1 VTVAEWSLFPFE
13 QVLSEPVRNG
23 IYKQKQF
30 HGRGCKIVNMGE
42 LFGYPRMRSVPMK
55 RVELNASELQRFALA
70 EGDLIFARR
79 SLTAEGAGKCSIVLE
94 LDDDT
99 TFESSIIRVRPDP
112 NKASSLFLYYFFNS
126 PVGFHRLD
134 TIRRQ
139 VAVAGITG
147 TDLSKLAIPVPP
159 IEEQRAIASILGTL
173 DDKIELNRQ
182 MNETLEAMARAI
194 FKDLFVDFGPTR
206 AKIEGNAPYLA
217 PELWSLFPDRLDD
230 EDKPAGWQL
239 STLSAVSELNPESWS
254 AQNKPDRVEYVDLAN
269 TKWGTIETTEAHS
282 WDAAPSRARR
292 VLRPGDTIV
301 GTVRPGNGS
310 YAFIDQEGL
319 TGSTGFA
326 VLRPRSAAYRELV
339 YCAATSTENI
349 ERLSHLADGAA
360 YPAVR
365 PDVVTDT
372 EIALG
377 PPSVTDVFSATCG
390 SLIDRCEANKREN
403 KTLAATRDLLLPKLI
418 SGEVRVRDAEKMAE
432 AAL

>member
-1 VTVAEWSLFPFE
+1 MTVAEWSLFPFE

-254 AQNKPDRVEYVDLAN
+254 AQNKPDPAGRGASSGLATPLSGLFVPVTAPTPSS
-269 TKWGTIETTEAHS
+269 TK
-282 WDAAPSRARR
+282 RA
-292 VLRPGDTIV
+292 
-301 GTVRPGNGS
+301 
-310 YAFIDQEGL
+310 
-319 TGSTGFA
+319 
-326 VLRPRSAAYRELV
+326 
-339 YCAATSTENI
+339 
-349 ERLSHLADGAA
+349 
-360 YPAVR
+360 
-365 PDVVTDT
+365 
-372 EIALG
+372 
-377 PPSVTDVFSATCG
+377 
-390 SLIDRCEANKREN
+390 
-403 KTLAATRDLLLPKLI
+403 
-418 SGEVRVRDAEKMAE
+418 
-432 AAL
+432 